1 MEIMEYMLMVRIIIM
16 VGRSIHVLMDIM
28 HRLDSACKIKLSS
41 ISPCDK
47 MQVGGAAMEYIVT
60 ALITGGLSLLGV
72 IITNISANKKIEM
85 QLMNAQAVTD
95 VKLEQLTD
103 EVRKHNSFADRITTL
118 EVKVDSLEKKVANK

>member
-1 MEIMEYMLMVRIIIM
+1 
-16 VGRSIHVLMDIM
+16 
-28 HRLDSACKIKLSS
+28 
-41 ISPCDK
+41 
-47 MQVGGAAMEYIVT
+47 MEYIIT

-118 EVKVDSLEKKVANK
+118 EVKVDSLEREVEKYVNQQQNV